1 MDIYPVLDLRGGKVV
16 HAIAGERHRYRPV
29 QSWLTNS
36 TDPVDLLKAMQD
48 RLGLNQFY
56 VADLDGIQNK
66 SPDWKTLGRL
76 SQMSVTLLIDAGFRQ
91 IEEAR
96 LLQSH
101 GLICDAGVR
110 PILGTES
117 FEDLQALTL
126 EDFDNPVISVD
137 LRAGQLQVA
146 DPSIAR
152 STQPLE
158 LIHLLADRGFQD
170 LIVLDVAAVGTGQGI
185 PTLPLI
191 RSAQNIHPGLRFV
204 TGGGV
209 RSEQCLLD
217 ARRSGLH
224 GLLVASA
231 IHSGSLGRAE
241 FERIRQL
248 ES

>member
-1 MDIYPVLDLRGGKVV
+1 MDIYPVLDLRGGQVV
-16 HAIAGERHRYRPV
+16 HAVAGQRHRYQPV
-29 QSWLTNS
+29 QSCLTGS
-36 TDPVDLLKAMQD
+36 TDPVDLLKVMQD

-56 VADLDGIQNK
+56 VADLDGIQNNA
-66 SPDWKTLGRL
+66 PDWKTLVRL
-76 SQMSVTLLIDAGFRQ
+76 SQLSATLLIDAGFRQ
-91 IEEAR
+91 IDDAR
-96 LLQSH
+96 RLQSQ
-101 GLICDAGVR
+101 GLISDAGVR

-117 FEDLQALTL
+117 FEYLHTLTP

-146 DPSIAR
+146 DPAIAR
-152 STQPLE
+152 SVEPLE
-158 LIHLLADRGFQD
+158 LIRMLADRGFQE

-191 RSAQNIHPGLRFV
+191 RSIQNMYAGLRIV
-204 TGGGV
+204 SGGGV
-209 RSEQCLLD
+209 RSEQCLRD
-217 ARRSGLH
+217 AWRSGLD